1 MHACAVG
8 KDPRDL
14 GPGNDTDN
22 KLKQLAMKLSTRIL
36 VPLALTAFLAAC
48 QGSSVEDIVPNGAST
63 QLPAKMIESMKS
75 KGISLTAP
83 VMFRIFKEENVLEVW
98 KRKDNGRYDMVTS
111 YQICKWSGKLGPKFI
126 EGDRQAP
133 EGFYAVRPA
142 QMNPKSSYYLSFN
155 TGFPNALDRSLGR
168 TGANLMV
175 HGSCSSSGC
184 YSMTDAQVAQIY
196 AFARDAF
203 KGGQDSIQLEAF
215 PFRMT
220 AANMARYKDDPN
232 YAFWKNLKEG
242 YDHFEITKVPPK
254 VDVCEKKYVFNH
266 TSDPNAPIAATSA
279 CPPSDQPDS
288 LKMAYQ
294 SYQSTYD
301 SAFSSMVSKGRV
313 QPPARSIQGIAEAK
327 IIADWSSRR
336 ARGERVTMDPP
347 SLSPQDKDKAS
358 KPQVM
363 VRLAS
368 AVAADKAKEER
379 EAAKRTRMSK
389 VQLPSGSMSVASN
402 APAPAVS
409 AQATPQTTGAIDT
422 APAAAPVE
430 QPAAA
435 PAKKAWWKIIGN

>member
-1 MHACAVG
+1 MKIPTHI
-8 KDPRDL
+8 
-14 GPGNDTDN
+14 
-22 KLKQLAMKLSTRIL
+22 LA
-36 VPLALTAFLAAC
+36 PLMLTLFLAGC
-48 QGSSVEDIVPNGAST
+48 QGSSIEDLSPNAASA
-63 QLPAKMIESMKS
+63 QLPEKLVRTMKA
-75 KGISLTAP
+75 KGITTTSP

-98 KRKDNGRYDMVTS
+98 KRKENGRYDMVTS

-133 EGFYAVRPA
+133 EGFYSVRPA

-155 TGFPNALDRSLGR
+155 TGFPNGLDRALGR

-175 HGSCSSSGC
+175 HGACSSSGC

-203 KGGQDSIQLEAF
+203 RGGQDSIQLEAF

-220 AANMARYKDDPN
+220 AANMARYRDDPN

-279 CPPSDQPDS
+279 CPPVNQPES

-294 SYQSTYD
+294 SYQSSYET
-301 SAFSSMVSKGRV
+301 AFSSMVGKGRI
-313 QPPARSIQGIAEAK
+313 QPPSRSIQGIAEAK
-327 IIADWSSRR
+327 IIADWSARR
-336 ARGERVTMDPP
+336 ARGERVTQEPP
-347 SLSPQDKDKAS
+347 SLSPQDKDNAS

-379 EAAKRTRMSK
+379 EASKRTRMTK
-389 VQLPSGSMSVASN
+389 
-402 APAPAVS
+402 
-409 AQATPQTTGAIDT
+409 
-422 APAAAPVE
+422 PAAAPMTPMPAVQQASAAAPVSQQSAPPPQTTASVTPDAPVTA
-430 QPAAA
+430 QPA

>member
-1 MHACAVG
+1 MKIPTHI
-8 KDPRDL
+8 
-14 GPGNDTDN
+14 
-22 KLKQLAMKLSTRIL
+22 LA
-36 VPLALTAFLAAC
+36 PLMLTLFLAAC
-48 QGSSVEDIVPNGAST
+48 QGSSIDDLSPNGAGT
-63 QLPAKMIESMKS
+63 QLPEKLVKSMKA
-75 KGISLTAP
+75 KGMSTTSP

-155 TGFPNALDRSLGR
+155 TGFPNALDRTLGR

-175 HGSCSSSGC
+175 HGACSSSGC
-184 YSMTDAQVAQIY
+184 YSMTDGQVAQIY

-203 KGGQDSIQLEAF
+203 KGGQESIQLEAF

-220 AANMARYKDDPN
+220 AANMARYRDDPN

-279 CPPSDQPDS
+279 CPPADQPES

-294 SYQSTYD
+294 SYQSSYET
-301 SAFSSMVSKGRV
+301 AFSSMVGRGRI
-313 QPPARSIQGIAEAK
+313 QPPSRSIQGLTEAK
-327 IIADWSSRR
+327 IIADWSARR
-336 ARGERVTMDPP
+336 ARGERVTQEPP
-347 SLSPQDKDKAS
+347 SLSPQDKDAAS

-379 EAAKRTRMSK
+379 EASKRSRMTRMTASAA
-389 VQLPSGSMSVASN
+389 PMSIPTTT
-402 APAPAVS
+402 PAPAVQQPAS
-409 AQATPQTTGAIDT
+409 APQTTAALTSG
-422 APAAAPVE
+422 APAAAAE
-430 QPAAA
+430 QPA

>member
-1 MHACAVG
+1 
-8 KDPRDL
+8 
-14 GPGNDTDN
+14 
-22 KLKQLAMKLSTRIL
+22 MKLSTRIL

-184 YSMTDAQVAQIY
+184 YSMSDAQVAQIY

-266 TSDPNAPIAATSA
+266 TSDPNAPIAATST
-279 CPPSDQPDS
+279 CPPSDQPDA
-288 LKMAYQ
+288 LKTAYQ
-294 SYQSTYD
+294 SYQSSYE
-301 SAFSSMVSKGRV
+301 SAFSSMAGKGRI

-327 IIADWSSRR
+327 IIADWSARR

-358 KPQVM
+358 KPQIM

-368 AVAADKAKEER
+368 AVAADKAKEQR

-389 VQLPSGSMSVASN
+389 VSVPAAPMSVAAN
-402 APAPAVS
+402 TAAPAASAPAN
-409 AQATPQTTGAIDT
+409 APQTTGAINA
-422 APAAAPVE
+422 APASTPAPVE

-435 PAKKAWWKIIGN
+435 PAKKAWWKVLGN